1 MIRRYFVILIMLLSF
16 GSTFLKA
23 EPRIN
28 LKNKIQQIKLKM
40 AEPFDTT
47 RDSAYWKRALQH
59 GKIDMNDTTIIYPSF
74 FDFCVKVYRWGDHT
88 FNGYDSTY
96 VVSTGKN
103 WKLMLK
109 NNNWLSSCIGHI
121 SEDKMPVGMY
131 SNMTSSFGAQLSF
144 MAVSVSYMMNIN
156 DLISSNKVKNK
167 KFDFSFTCSRLY
179 LSLYNYKGDYPYYI
193 HRFGDIPHQDI
204 RGYKFKGVSSTLK
217 GTNLYYI
224 FNNRHYSQAAAYCFS
239 KYQRKSS
246 GSFIAGI
253 YIFNEDVTMNFN
265 DLREHFPNEK
275 ICDDLSYKYKGY
287 SALFGY
293 GYNWVLG
300 RNWLFNITAVPGFG
314 YRRSTPG
321 SPDGEFDFWSCDY
334 RAKMGLV
341 LNRKRFF
348 YGLHLFTEG
357 HWYLTKHNSVFNA
370 NHDLNAIVG
379 FRF

>member
-47 RDSAYWKRALQH
+47 RDSTYWKRALQH
-59 GKIDMNDTTIIYPSF
+59 GKVDMNDTTIIYPSF
-74 FDFCVKVYRWGDHT
+74 LDFCVKVYRWGDHT

-121 SEDKMPVGMY
+121 SEERMPVGMY

-156 DLISSNKVKNK
+156 DLISGNKVKNK

-217 GTNLYYI
+217 VRIYTIYSTTGI
-224 FNNRHYSQAAAYCFS
+224 IPKRRHTVS
-239 KYQRKSS
+239 RN
-246 GSFIAGI
+246 I
-253 YIFNEDVTMNFN
+253 
-265 DLREHFPNEK
+265 NEK
-275 ICDDLSYKYKGY
+275 VRAHL
-287 SALFGY
+287 LQ
-293 GYNWVLG
+293 
-300 RNWLFNITAVPGFG
+300 GFIF
-314 YRRSTPG
+314 ST
-321 SPDGEFDFWSCDY
+321 
-334 RAKMGLV
+334 KM
-341 LNRKRFF
+341 
-348 YGLHLFTEG
+348 
-357 HWYLTKHNSVFNA
+357 
-370 NHDLNAIVG
+370 
-379 FRF
+379 